1 MTATA
6 DTIAVD
12 AAPYRLSP
20 SGPTRPT
27 GQGVEAPVSSDP
39 PPSSGTRKRLDHID
53 AMRPVKQAGVV
64 GTHTLLAF
72 APVAATVAAGASLM
86 LLHVTREAFLFVS
99 ACMLTY
105 SYRQSKRIDR
115 SYWQRRFMS
124 VGVPYLCWTVIY
136 FLFLLPTTYQNLST
150 SMGHLGYLFA
160 TGYYQLYYLIVV
172 AEFYVL
178 FPLLLLLVRR
188 TTGRHG
194 TLLAV
199 SGAIQI
205 LMVGM
210 MHWNVLPP
218 NMRGFWASREI
229 TSYQFYL
236 IAGMVVA
243 FHLDEVHAWLC
254 RHVRLI
260 IVFTLASAAVA
271 EAWYYL
277 SADNVVGWL
286 GSSSDPF
293 QPVVIPFNIGAIA
306 GIYLV
311 GVALVD
317 RRRSRRVRSV
327 VQSGSDNAYGIYL
340 AQMIVITLLGWLGWR
355 HLDGVMP
362 WPLVAIITVGV
373 VFVACMGLTAV
384 LARTPWS
391 KVLTGRSRATW
402 RSLWTSREG
411 AVPGIVGS
419 EAPEAGEGTRT
430 PGESG
435 DSPLEV
441 HEDEG
446 VRALEVGEDEGRRPL
461 EVDLASR

>member
-6 DTIAVD
+6 DTIAAGT
-12 AAPYRLSP
+12 AAERLSP
-20 SGPTRPT
+20 TGPTGPT
-27 GQGVEAPVSSDP
+27 APPAHGQDAPASSASA
-39 PPSSGTRKRLDHID
+39 PSGGTRKRLDHID

-115 SYWQRRFMS
+115 SYWQRRFLS
-124 VGVPYLCWTVIY
+124 VGLPYLCWTVIY
-136 FLFLLPTTYQNLST
+136 FLFLLPTTYQNPAT
-150 SMGHLGYLFA
+150 SLGHLGYLFA

-188 TTGRHG
+188 TAGHHRA
-194 TLLAV
+194 LLAV
-199 SGAIQI
+199 SGAVQV

-243 FHLDEVHAWLC
+243 FHLDEVHDWLC

-293 QPVVIPFNIGAIA
+293 QPIVIPFNIGAIA
-306 GIYLV
+306 CIYLV

-317 RRRSRRVRSV
+317 RRRSHRLRSM

-340 AQMIVITLLGWLGWR
+340 AQMIFITLLGWLGWR

-362 WPLVAIITVGV
+362 WPLVAVITVAV
-373 VFVACMGLTAV
+373 VFVACIGLTSV

-391 KVLTGRSRATW
+391 KALTGRSRMTW
-402 RSLWTSREG
+402 RSLWPRRGTVLTG
-411 AVPGIVGS
+411 AADSQATGGADGS
-419 EAPEAGEGTRT
+419 PAPEEA
-430 PGESG
+430 G
-435 DSPLEV
+435 DSPLDV
-441 HEDEG
+441 PEDEG
-446 VRALEVGEDEGRRPL
+446 DRPL
-461 EVDLASR
+461 EVNLSAR